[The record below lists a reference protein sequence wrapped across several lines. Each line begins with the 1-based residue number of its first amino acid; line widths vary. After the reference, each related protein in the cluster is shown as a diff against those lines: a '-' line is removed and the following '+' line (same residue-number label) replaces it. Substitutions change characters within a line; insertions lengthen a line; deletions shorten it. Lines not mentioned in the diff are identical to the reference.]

1 MNQRGNSGALPHRF
15 SEVLDSYF
23 SELGVE
29 SVPGMAIAYSG
40 GLDSSALLMLAIEY
54 CRLRKIS
61 LVAIHIHHGLSTNA
75 DSWLEHCRSVCLAH
89 NVTFLSK
96 SHARCD

>member
-29 SVPGMAIAYSG
+29 SVPGWLLHIVA
-40 GLDSSALLMLAIEY
+40 GLILPPSLCWQLSIVVSVKFPWSQFIYIMDSAQMLI
-54 CRLRKIS
+54 
-61 LVAIHIHHGLSTNA
+61 HGLSIVDQYVLHIT
-75 DSWLEHCRSVCLAH
+75 
-89 NVTFLSK
+89 
-96 SHARCD
+96 